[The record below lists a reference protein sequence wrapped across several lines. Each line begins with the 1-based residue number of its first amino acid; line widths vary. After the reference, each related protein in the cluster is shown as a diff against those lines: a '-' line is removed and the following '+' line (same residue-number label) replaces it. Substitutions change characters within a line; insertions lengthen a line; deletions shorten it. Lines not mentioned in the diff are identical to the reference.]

1 MTLRFSPT
9 RFREP
14 RPTRHWNLNCVDC
27 VSRSKP
33 TPPAEMHEVV
43 NAFSRKL
50 NMEGAS
56 KVKSGMSK
64 VRRAL
69 KKKKPDLEKALK
81 EFDKAEKLY
90 TEQLQ
95 WRGQAKGTF
104 TEGVLAY
111 QDALRETIGMRQQP
125 RMTRDQGLSIASCQS
140 GHRDISLNF

>member
-1 MTLRFSPT
+1 MNPSSGPQFRRTADGIYNDVTVLADTLSGTEAYEALESELRGLRQQIET
-9 RFREP
+9 
-14 RPTRHWNLNCVDC
+14 N
-27 VSRSKP
+27 
-33 TPPAEMHEVV
+33 PPAEMHEVV

-95 WRGQAKGTF
+95 WRGPGQRYLHRRG
-104 TEGVLAY
+104 
-111 QDALRETIGMRQQP
+111 I
-125 RMTRDQGLSIASCQS
+125 GLSGRVA
-140 GHRDISLNF
+140 